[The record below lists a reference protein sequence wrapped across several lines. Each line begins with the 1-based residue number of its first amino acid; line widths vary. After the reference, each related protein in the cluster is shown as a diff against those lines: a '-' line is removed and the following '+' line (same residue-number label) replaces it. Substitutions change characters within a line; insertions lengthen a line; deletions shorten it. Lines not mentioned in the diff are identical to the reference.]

1 VEFSAG
7 KAQINGVDPFDY
19 YQTAAYGTLDLA
31 LAYTF
36 SGTSAFGK
44 NLKVQLNVFNLADSS
59 AVTAI
64 STGANTS
71 YDTYIYQT
79 PRSFQVTVKADF

>member
-1 VEFSAG
+1 
-7 KAQINGVDPFDY
+7 
-19 YQTAAYGTLDLA
+19 LDLA

-36 SGTSAFGK
+36 SGPSAFGK
-44 NLKVQLNVFNLADSS
+44 NLKLQLNVFNLADSN

-64 STGANTS
+64 SMAKALTA

-79 PRSFQVTVKADF
+79 PRSFQLTLQANF